1 VVDHLVEVS
10 GAERGFLVLV
20 GADGTPGAQ
29 VARNFEQQ
37 DVQAPEVAFSTSLVR
52 KVVATGEP
60 ILTANAVEDARFAD
74 NLSLNAIRAR
84 SVLVLPFRVRGATI
98 GALYVDN
105 RLQKGA
111 FAEAELA
118 TLLSLADLAATAID
132 RARLFEQVER
142 HAQDLEDLNRRLEL
156 RVEVQERELGDAR
169 DRLRVAGEPAGSYPQ
184 IVGRSPAMRDVLR
197 LLDKIVQTEE
207 PVLISGE
214 SGTGKELI
222 ARAIHGKGPRAKR
235 PFLSENCAA
244 LTDTL
249 LESELF
255 GHVRGSFTGAERD
268 KKGLFELADHGT
280 LFLDEVGDMS
290 PDMQKKLL
298 RTLQE
303 GEVRPVG
310 GKAVRK
316 VDVRIVSASNKE
328 LERLVR
334 SGEFREDLYYRL
346 KVLTIR
352 LPPLRQR
359 KEDLPALVEH
369 FLRLHAPRG
378 RRPQRLGAGV
388 MDALLAWDWPG
399 NIRELENEVK
409 RMIALGD
416 EEIGLEVL
424 SEGLRRGVRPAGT
437 AEAGEAPVANLV
449 ELVEGIER
457 REIVKA
463 LEQADGNKTRASDLL
478 GISRFTLQRKLE
490 KYGLSAP
497 GDEA

>member
-1 VVDHLVEVS
+1 VMC
-10 GAERGFLVLV
+10 
-20 GADGTPGAQ
+20 
-29 VARNFEQQ
+29 
-37 DVQAPEVAFSTSLVR
+37 
-52 KVVATGEP
+52 
-60 ILTANAVEDARFAD
+60 
-74 NLSLNAIRAR
+74 
-84 SVLVLPFRVRGATI
+84 LPFRVRGRTL

-111 FAEAELA
+111 FGEAELA
-118 TLLSLADLAATAID
+118 TLASLADLAAAAIE
-132 RARLFEQVER
+132 RARLYDENER
-142 HAQDLEDLNRRLEL
+142 HARELEDANRRLAM
-156 RVEVQERELGDAR
+156 RVETQERELSEVR
-169 DRLRVAGEPAGSYPQ
+169 DRLRTVGQPEGSYPH
-184 IVGRSPAMRDVLR
+184 IVGRSSAMTAVLR

-222 ARAIHGKGPRAKR
+222 ARAIHSKGPRAKR

-255 GHVRGSFTGAERD
+255 GHVRGSFTGADRD
-268 KKGLFELADHGT
+268 KKGLFELADKGT

-310 GKAVRK
+310 GKTVRK

-334 SGEFREDLYYRL
+334 AGEFREDLYYRL

-352 LPPLRQR
+352 LPPLRER
-359 KEDLPALVEH
+359 KEDVPVLLEH
-369 FLRLHAPRG
+369 FLALNQHG
-378 RRPQRLGAGV
+378 RRRPKLV
-388 MDALLAWDWPG
+388 KPEVVDALTAYDWPG
-399 NIRELENEVK
+399 NVRELENEIK
-409 RMIALGD
+409 RMVALAD
-416 EEIGLEVL
+416 DEIGLDVL
-424 SEGLRRGVRPAGT
+424 SDPVRRGARPGARETEDGAVR
-437 AEAGEAPVANLV
+437 NLI
-449 ELVEGIER
+449 ELVESVERGEIE
-457 REIVKA
+457 KA
-463 LEQADGNKTRASDLL
+463 LRAAESNKTRAADLL

-490 KYGLSAP
+490 KYGMP
-497 GDEA
+497 D